1 MSIQEA
7 LSIYHKNGYD
17 KKTVYAMTES
27 KNYYHFYNKE
37 SFAQTIVFPFAA
49 VNKNTHVFELLNI
62 ENLHGNYE
70 FSALECDFIEM
81 PKEV

>member
-1 MSIQEA
+1 MAFDI
-7 LSIYHKNGYD
+7 
-17 KKTVYAMTES
+17 
-27 KNYYHFYNKE
+27 
-37 SFAQTIVFPFAA
+37 
-49 VNKNTHVFELLNI
+49 THVFELLNI